1 MRTSSRRTSA
11 FFMGDPGMKEASTL
25 LRVNGQDETVAA
37 SPETSLLAVLR
48 DDLALKGTRF
58 GCGEGQCG
66 ACTVLVDGL
75 PVQSCQTPL
84 WSVAGKTITT
94 IEGLMEAGAPGLVQ
108 QAFLDL
114 QAAQCG
120 YCSNGIILTLTG
132 LLARAPRPTRQ
143 EVIAV
148 LDERHICRCGAHP
161 RILKVVDR
169 LFGEGAP

>member
-1 MRTSSRRTSA
+1 MTQ
-11 FFMGDPGMKEASTL
+11 ASTP
-25 LRVNGQDETVAA
+25 LRVNGHDEAVSAA
-37 SPETSLLAVLR
+37 PETSLLAVLR
-48 DDLALKGTRF
+48 DDLGHKGTRF

-84 WSVAGKTITT
+84 WSVAGKAITT
-94 IEGLMEAGAPGLVQ
+94 IEGLMEMGAPGVVQ
-108 QAFLDL
+108 RAFLDL

-132 LLARAPRPTRQ
+132 LLARSPRPMRQ

-161 RILKVVDR
+161 RVLKVVDR
-169 LFGEGAP
+169 LFGVGAP